1 LLIPVRRERASLN
14 ANQDGA
20 RFLEVIYGDFT
31 VQISA
36 LGEPADGGLMSFNL
50 LRFPR
55 MFWSEP
61 ASLPRCSR
69 LRWSLWLACFA
80 AAVPQAHAQPEPP
93 HAPPASHKKSST
105 TPPAANVTKMQA
117 WKDATEIAS
126 LAPGRTEVI
135 GAGDSMKP
143 VYGENTILVISK
155 IAYDEL
161 KPAMNVVYH
170 NRRGKMVVHQ
180 LLERGASGWRV
191 KGINNPQEDK
201 DRVTRDNLVGVVYA
215 SLAYHEEKH

>member
-1 LLIPVRRERASLN
+1 
-14 ANQDGA
+14 
-20 RFLEVIYGDFT
+20 
-31 VQISA
+31 
-36 LGEPADGGLMSFNL
+36 
-50 LRFPR
+50 
-55 MFWSEP
+55 
-61 ASLPRCSR
+61 
-69 LRWSLWLACFA
+69 
-80 AAVPQAHAQPEPP
+80 
-93 HAPPASHKKSST
+93 
-105 TPPAANVTKMQA
+105 MQA

-155 IAYDEL
+155 IAYDDL

-215 SLAYHEEKH
+215 SLAYHDEKR